1 MKQNDSQQA
10 QKTIKDQLKSETRRR
25 LIEAGASAFAK
36 LGYHGMK
43 IASVSKD
50 AGIANGTFYLHF
62 EDKQALFL
70 EILRTAVAKLAT
82 GFFISQNYSGSYSDR
97 SADSES
103 EEIATML
110 NFAEQ
115 HKDLM
120 RIVLTTDSSEL
131 LKGVDIFSPI
141 VDARAQQ
148 LALHIPQ
155 GSEGARIN
163 PLVAARADMT
173 MVMTVMLWWLD
184 NSDKVARQDVIETL
198 ASLRQSWPS
207 PLENKDNREPILD
220 QWRSKL

>member
-1 MKQNDSQQA
+1 
-10 QKTIKDQLKSETRRR
+10 
-25 LIEAGASAFAK
+25 
-36 LGYHGMK
+36 
-43 IASVSKD
+43 
-50 AGIANGTFYLHF
+50 
-62 EDKQALFL
+62 
-70 EILRTAVAKLAT
+70 
-82 GFFISQNYSGSYSDR
+82 
-97 SADSES
+97 
-103 EEIATML
+103 ML